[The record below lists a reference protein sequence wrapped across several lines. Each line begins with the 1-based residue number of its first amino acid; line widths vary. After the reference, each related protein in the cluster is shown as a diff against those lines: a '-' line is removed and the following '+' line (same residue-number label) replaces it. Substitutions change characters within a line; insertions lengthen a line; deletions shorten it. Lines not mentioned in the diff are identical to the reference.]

1 MLAAH
6 KLGLMDT
13 SFDIN
18 DGSPTTFVTSFAE
31 GVANNQTFDEGTKI
45 TRNDALFSARCS
57 IREISADASRCGVSV
72 AIGYNSSLKKH
83 ELANGFDLSKY
94 DHVEIDATLDSP
106 NQNNRVRL
114 SLRNYNEN
122 YSTPND
128 FASLKLNSL
137 NYLPNKEFPSK
148 RIEFN
153 SFRVEDSWIKEGNI
167 SFEDSKVD
175 FSNIAFIEFVTDDV
189 NEVGDYWLQINKISF
204 HGQLFNELA
213 LLQII
218 ILFWLIAII
227 FLVARQSKKLQVIS
241 NTDALTGLLNR
252 RGITDWSYK
261 KGTNLQNRRKGFL
274 FYFDID
280 GFKKVNDTHGHSV
293 GDELLCE
300 LGNIVKGIL
309 AGNPNMQNNIGLS
322 RLAGDEFVLIISRI
336 NKDEANHF
344 AALILEKLSSPI
356 VISKR
361 LIKVGLSMGISSF
374 DPSFDEFED
383 ILSRA
388 DSAMYC
394 AKRDGKNRFR
404 VFDDHVRDAIYR
416 RKQIALNIRLAAENN
431 EFSMV
436 YMPIFRAVD
445 LYIHKVEVLLRCHS
459 PALNGIGPDEF
470 IPITEEFGV
479 IQNIDLMVIE
489 TTFKHMH
496 KNKQVF
502 ENSNIKVCIN
512 ISAKELNNVSFTSSL
527 ETLLADYR
535 INPAQIEF
543 EITETSLVEIDEQ
556 SIKILNQIRDM
567 GMSLALDDF
576 GTGYTAFSHIVNY
589 PIDCLKID
597 KSFIDDLTEKN
608 EVKKTLV
615 KSILAIASSFNLET
629 VAEGIEK
636 DEQFRIL
643 KELGCGSIQGYLLSK
658 PISWIHFKAL
668 LEDQDGRGSIIKIA
682 N

>member
-1 MLAAH
+1 VLGAH
-6 KLGLMDT
+6 KIGLMDT

-18 DGSPTTFVTSFAE
+18 DGSPTTFATSFAE
-31 GVANNQTFDEGTKI
+31 GVATNLTFDEGTKT
-45 TRNDALFSARCS
+45 TRNDALFSAHCS
-57 IREISADASRCGVSV
+57 IREISADVSHCGVSV
-72 AIGYNSSLKKH
+72 AIGYNSSLNKH

-106 NQNNRVRL
+106 NQNDRVRL

-128 FASLKLNSL
+128 FASLKLNSI
-137 NYLPNKEFPSK
+137 NYLPNKELPSK

-153 SFRVEDSWIKEGNI
+153 SFRVDDSWIKKGNI

-175 FSNIAFIEFVTDDV
+175 FSNVAFIEFVTDDL
-189 NEVGDYWLQINKISF
+189 NEVGDYWLHINKISF

-213 LLQII
+213 ILQII

-227 FLVARQSKKLQVIS
+227 FLVARQTKKLKVIS

-309 AGNPNMQNNIGLS
+309 SGNPKMQNNIGLS

-436 YMPIFRAVD
+436 YMPIFRAAD

-470 IPITEEFGV
+470 IPIAEEFGV

-489 TTFKHMH
+489 TTFKHMYR
-496 KNKQVF
+496 NKQVF

-567 GMSLALDDF
+567 GISLALDDF

-658 PISWIHFKAL
+658 PISWMHFKAL